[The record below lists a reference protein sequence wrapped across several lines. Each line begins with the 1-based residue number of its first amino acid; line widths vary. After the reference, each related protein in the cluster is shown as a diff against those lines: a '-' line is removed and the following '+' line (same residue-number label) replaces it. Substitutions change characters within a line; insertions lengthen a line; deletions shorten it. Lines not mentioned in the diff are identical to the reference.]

1 MKLVVGVCCLMFVNV
16 LFGQSKKELIAIL
29 NNRVDSLNQVVS
41 AARKEEKLLNQ
52 LIFNLRKDNQTL
64 ISESSSLKR
73 QLSELEST
81 MSELT
86 ESLKTLKGNNALLSA
101 DYDKQST
108 VLKAVEQKVKMKEDS
123 LVLLATEL
131 LKYKPAPKEKLVVKQ
146 DNTGPIK
153 TVTIGTQV
161 WMVAN
166 LNVSTFRNG
175 VEIPEV
181 QDKDAWDKAGDNKQ
195 PAWCYYDKHPKNG
208 VKYGKLYNWYA
219 VVDSNGLCPQGWHV
233 PSDEEWETLVSYL
246 GENAGTKM
254 KAKSGWNKWESGG
267 SATCPVCVGWNA
279 EYRRKTACHLC
290 KDRRWIPAAVV
301 YNSGDGNNLSG
312 FTGLP
317 GGGRYDNGDYYYVG
331 IYGSWWSSTESNTT
345 SAFDRNLGNSNRL
358 EYGYRSNKGS
368 GFSVRCLRD

>member
-1 MKLVVGVCCLMFVNV
+1 MYYGFLVILTGVCKMEFMKLVVGVCCLMFVNV
-16 LFGQSKKELIAIL
+16 VFGQSKKEMIAIL

-41 AARKEEKLLNQ
+41 AERSVKEKLN
-52 LIFNLRKDNQTL
+52 
-64 ISESSSLKR
+64 SEISSLKR

-81 MSELT
+81 KDELT
-86 ESLKTLKGNNALLSA
+86 ESLKTLKGKNASLSA

-108 VLKAVEQKVKMKEDS
+108 ALKAAEQKIKMKEDS

-131 LKYKPAPKEKLVVKQ
+131 LKYKPAPKEKIVVKQ

-161 WMVAN
+161 WMVSN

-175 VEIPEV
+175 VEIPEA
-181 QDKDAWDKAGDNKQ
+181 QDDAAWSKAGDNKE
-195 PAWCYYDKHPKNG
+195 PAWCYYDKTPKNG

-233 PSDEEWETLVSYL
+233 PSDKEWETLVSYL
-246 GENAGTKM
+246 GENPGTKM
-254 KAKSGWNKWESGG
+254 KAKSGWNKVES
-267 SATCPVCVGWNA
+267 SATCPVCDGWND
-279 EYRRKTACHLC
+279 EYRRKTACHRC
-290 KDRRWIPAAVV
+290 KDTRSIPGA
-301 YNSGDGNNLSG
+301 YHSGDGNNLSG

-317 GGGRYDNGDYYYVG
+317 GGDRNGNGDCFLIG
-331 IYGSWWSSTESNTT
+331 SYGYWWSSTED
-345 SAFDRNLGNSNRL
+345 SAASAWGRLLYDSSGNAVRDFHN
-358 EYGYRSNKGS
+358 EKF